1 MRNPSRSS
9 LVLAGLSL
17 LALAATARAQGP
29 NSLFLGTNAGNP
41 GVSTGARD
49 TAIGVNSMAALT
61 SGNSN
66 TGLGYNSLLVC
77 TSGGSNTAL
86 GTFSQNATTT
96 GSVNTSVGSGSLSA
110 NTTGVGNVAVGNSAM
125 SRNQTSGDN
134 VAVGLNALFF
144 TTGGS
149 NTGVG
154 SNALAT
160 NSTGTGNI
168 ALGYFAGSNIS
179 SGSNN
184 IDVGNSA
191 PGNESD
197 TIRIGNTQT
206 AAYLA
211 GVSGVTVSSGVQVY
225 IDSNGQLGTLT
236 SSARFKEDVTDMAG
250 ASRPLMQLRPVTFRY
265 KAPYDDGSHRLQ
277 YGLIAEEVAKV
288 DPELVQFDA
297 KGQAQTVRY
306 HYVNMMLLNE
316 VQRQEA
322 ELANQTTAV
331 GTLRALADRQRAELD
346 QQKQLL
352 AEQGARLQKL
362 EALLTRQAPA
372 PETPKAP

>member
-1 MRNPSRSS
+1 MRNSSRRS
-9 LVLAGLSL
+9 LVLAGFSL
-17 LALAATARAQGP
+17 FAVAATAWAQGP
-29 NSLFLGTNAGNP
+29 TDLFLGTNAGNP

-49 TAIGVNSMAALT
+49 TAVGVNSMAALT

-66 TGLGYNSLLVC
+66 TGLGYNSLLSC

-110 NTTGVGNVAVGNSAM
+110 NTTGSGNVAVGNSAM
-125 SRNQTSGDN
+125 SRNTTSGDN

-144 TTGGS
+144 TTAGS
-149 NTGVG
+149 NTAVG

-160 NSTGTGNI
+160 DTTGTGNI
-168 ALGYFAGSNIS
+168 GLGYFAGSNIS

-184 IDVGNSA
+184 IDIGNSA

-206 AAYLA
+206 AAFLA
-211 GVSGVTVSSGVQVY
+211 GVSGVTVASGVQVY

-236 SSARFKEDVTDMAG
+236 SSVRYKEDVADMAG
-250 ASRPLMQLRPVTFRY
+250 ASRLLMQLRPVTFRY
-265 KAPYDDGSHRLQ
+265 KAPYDDGAHRLQ

-288 DPELVQFDA
+288 DPELVQFDG

-306 HYVNMMLLNE
+306 HVINMMLLNE
-316 VQRQEA
+316 VQQQEGK
-322 ELANQTTAV
+322 LANQTAEIE
-331 GTLRALADRQRAELD
+331 TLRSLADRQRAELD

-362 EALLTRQAPA
+362 ESLLTRQAEA
-372 PETPKAP
+372 PKAP

>member
-1 MRNPSRSS
+1 MRNSFRSS
-9 LVLAGLSL
+9 RVLAGFSL
-17 LALAATARAQGP
+17 LALAATAWAQGP
-29 NSLFLGTNAGNP
+29 TDLFLGTNAGNP

-49 TAIGVNSMAALT
+49 TAVGVNSMAALT

-66 TGLGYNSLLVC
+66 TGVGYNSLLSC
-77 TSGGSNTAL
+77 TSGNSNTAL

-110 NTTGVGNVAVGNSAM
+110 NTTGSGNVAIGNSAM
-125 SRNQTSGDN
+125 SRNTTEGNN

-144 TTGGS
+144 TTGGN

-184 IDVGNSA
+184 IDIGNSA

-211 GVSGVTVSSGVQVY
+211 GVNGVTVASGVQVY

-236 SSARFKEDVTDMAG
+236 SSVRYKEDVADMAG
-250 ASRPLMQLRPVTFRY
+250 ASRPLMQLRPVTFHY
-265 KAPYDDGSHRLQ
+265 KAPYDDGARRLQ

-288 DPELVQFDA
+288 DPELVQFDGN
-297 KGQAQTVRY
+297 GQAQTVRY
-306 HYVNMMLLNE
+306 HVINMMLLNE
-316 VQRQEA
+316 VQQQEGKLASQTA
-322 ELANQTTAV
+322 EI
-331 GTLRALADRQRAELD
+331 GTL
-346 QQKQLL
+346 KQLL
-352 AEQGARLQKL
+352 AEQDARLQKL
-362 EALLTRQAPA
+362 EALLARQAEA
-372 PETPKAP
+372 SKAP

>member
-1 MRNPSRSS
+1 MRNSSPSS
-9 LVLAGLSL
+9 LILAGLSL
-17 LALAATARAQGP
+17 FALATAARAQGP
-29 NSLFLGTNAGNP
+29 TDLFLGTNAGNP

-49 TAIGVNSMAALT
+49 TAVGVNSLAALT

-66 TGLGYNSLLVC
+66 TGLGYNSLLSC

-110 NTTGVGNVAVGNSAM
+110 NTTGNGNVAVGNSAM
-125 SRNQTSGDN
+125 SRNTTSGDN

-144 TTGGS
+144 TTGSG

-160 NSTGTGNI
+160 STTGTGNI
-168 ALGYFAGSNIS
+168 GLGYFAGSLIS

-184 IDVGNSA
+184 IDIGNSA

-206 AAYLA
+206 AAFLA
-211 GVSGVTVSSGVQVY
+211 GVSGVTVASGVQVY
-225 IDSNGQLGTLT
+225 IDANGQLGTLT
-236 SSARFKEDVTDMAG
+236 SSVRYKEDVADMAG
-250 ASRPLMQLRPVTFRY
+250 ASRLLMQLRPVTFRY
-265 KAPYDDGSHRLQ
+265 KVPYDDGSHRLQ

-322 ELANQTTAV
+322 ELASQTSEV

-352 AEQGARLQKL
+352 ADQGARLQKL
-362 EALLTRQAPA
+362 EALLPHQAEA
-372 PETPKAP
+372 PKAP

>member
-1 MRNPSRSS
+1 MRNSSRSS
-9 LVLAGLSL
+9 LVLIGFSL
-17 LALAATARAQGP
+17 FALAATGWAQGP
-29 NSLFLGTNAGNP
+29 TDLFLGTNAGNP

-49 TAIGVNSMAALT
+49 TAVGVNSMAALT

-66 TGLGYNSLLVC
+66 TGLGYNSLLSC

-110 NTTGVGNVAVGNSAM
+110 NTTGNGNVAVGNSAM
-125 SRNQTSGDN
+125 SRNTTSGDN

-144 TTGGS
+144 TTAGS
-149 NTGVG
+149 NTAVG

-160 NSTGTGNI
+160 DTTGTGNI
-168 ALGYFAGSNIS
+168 GLGYFAGSLIS

-184 IDVGNSA
+184 IDIGNSA

-206 AAYLA
+206 AAFLA

-225 IDSNGQLGTLT
+225 IDANGQLGTLT
-236 SSARFKEDVTDMAG
+236 SSARFKEDVADMAG
-250 ASRPLMQLRPVTFRY
+250 ASRRLMQLRPVTFRY

-288 DPELVQFDA
+288 DPELVQFDG

-306 HYVNMMLLNE
+306 HVINMMLLNE
-316 VQRQEA
+316 VQQQEGK
-322 ELANQTTAV
+322 LAAS
-331 GTLRALADRQRAELD
+331 LKD
-346 QQKQLL
+346 
-352 AEQGARLQKL
+352 AR
-362 EALLTRQAPA
+362 
-372 PETPKAP
+372 

>member
-1 MRNPSRSS
+1 MRNSSPSS

-17 LALAATARAQGP
+17 FALATAAWAQGP
-29 NSLFLGTNAGNP
+29 TDLFLGTNAGNP

-49 TAIGVNSMAALT
+49 TAVGVNSMAALT

-66 TGLGYNSLLVC
+66 TGLGYDSLLSC

-110 NTTGVGNVAVGNSAM
+110 NTTGSGNVAVGNSAM
-125 SRNQTSGDN
+125 SRNTTSGNN

-160 NSTGTGNI
+160 DTTGTGNI
-168 ALGYFAGSNIS
+168 GLGYFAGSNIS

-184 IDVGNSA
+184 IDIGNSA

-206 AAYLA
+206 AAFLA
-211 GVSGVTVSSGVQVY
+211 GVSGVTVASGVQVY
-225 IDSNGQLGTLT
+225 IDANGQLGTLT
-236 SSARFKEDVTDMAG
+236 SSVRYKEDVADMAG
-250 ASRPLMQLRPVTFRY
+250 ASRLLMQLRPVTFHY
-265 KAPYDDGSHRLQ
+265 KAPYDDGARRLQ

-288 DPELVQFDA
+288 DPELVQFDG

-306 HYVNMMLLNE
+306 QVIDMMLLNE
-316 VQRQEA
+316 MQRQEGTLASQTA
-322 ELANQTTAV
+322 EI

-362 EALLTRQAPA
+362 EALLPHQVEA
-372 PETPKAP
+372 PEAP

>member
-1 MRNPSRSS
+1 MRHSSRSS
-9 LVLAGLSL
+9 LILAGLSL
-17 LALAATARAQGP
+17 FAFAIFFATAARAQGP
-29 NSLFLGTNAGNP
+29 TDLFLGTNAGNP
-41 GVSTGARD
+41 GVSTGIFD

-61 SGNSN
+61 SGNSD
-66 TGLGYNSLLVC
+66 TGLGYNSLLSC

-110 NTTGVGNVAVGNSAM
+110 NTTGNGNVAVGNSAM
-125 SRNQTSGDN
+125 SRNTTSGDN

-168 ALGYFAGSNIS
+168 ALGYFAGSLIS

-184 IDVGNSA
+184 IDIGNSA

-197 TIRIGNTQT
+197 TIRVGNTQT
-206 AAYLA
+206 SAYLA
-211 GVSGVTVSSGVQVY
+211 GVSGVTVASGVQVY

-236 SSARFKEDVTDMAG
+236 SSARFKEDVADMAG
-250 ASRPLMQLRPVTFRY
+250 ASHLLMQLRPVTFRY

-288 DPELVQFDA
+288 DPELVQFDG

-306 HYVNMMLLNE
+306 HVVNMMLLNE

-322 ELANQTTAV
+322 ELTKQT
-331 GTLRALADRQRAELD
+331 AELD
-346 QQKQLL
+346 QQKHLL

-362 EALLTRQAPA
+362 EALLLARQTEA
-372 PETPKAP
+372 PKAP

>member
-1 MRNPSRSS
+1 MRNSSRNS
-9 LVLAGLSL
+9 LILAGFSLLSL
-17 LALAATARAQGP
+17 ASTAWAQGP

-66 TGLGYNSLLVC
+66 TGLGYNSLLSC

-110 NTTGVGNVAVGNSAM
+110 NTTGNGNVAVGNSAM
-125 SRNQTSGDN
+125 SRNTTSGDN

-144 TTGGS
+144 TTGSG

-160 NSTGTGNI
+160 SSTGTGNI
-168 ALGYFAGSNIS
+168 ALGYFAGSLIS

-184 IDVGNSA
+184 IDIGNSA

-211 GVSGVTVSSGVQVY
+211 GVSGVTVASGVQVY

-236 SSARFKEDVTDMAG
+236 SSARYKEDVEDMADV
-250 ASRPLMQLRPVTFRY
+250 SSLLMKLRPVTFHY
-265 KAPYDDGSHRLQ
+265 KAPYDDGAHLLQ

-288 DPELVQFDA
+288 DPALVQFDG

-306 HYVNMMLLNE
+306 HVISMMLLDE
-316 VQRQEA
+316 VQRQEG
-322 ELANQTTAV
+322 ELASQTSEI

-346 QQKQLL
+346 QQKKLL

-362 EALLTRQAPA
+362 EALLTRQAEA
-372 PETPKAP
+372 PEVP